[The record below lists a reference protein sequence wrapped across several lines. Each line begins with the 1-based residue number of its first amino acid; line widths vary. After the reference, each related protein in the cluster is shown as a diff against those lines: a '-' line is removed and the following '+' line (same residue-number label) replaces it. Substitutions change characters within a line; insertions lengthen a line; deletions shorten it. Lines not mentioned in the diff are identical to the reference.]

1 MSLTLPVRSLKTFR
15 NRMENGMG
23 KRVGLTLL
31 VLLCCVGLRA
41 FAQTDSDETQVRKL
55 INEFESALARKDI
68 ATVGSFVSPHIVVF
82 ENGYRNDGWQD
93 FRDNHLIP
101 EFKHAGSQYSTTLIK
116 VDVSPAMAWGYS
128 SMKRVQLQNKNAE
141 PDVWTSYI
149 LRKEDGKWKI
159 VALTWSVR
167 RTNE

>member
-1 MSLTLPVRSLKTFR
+1 MK
-15 NRMENGMG
+15 
-23 KRVGLTLL
+23 KRLGLIL
-31 VLLCCVGLRA
+31 LLCCVGFTA

-68 ATVGSFVSPHIVVF
+68 AKIGGFVSPQIVVF
-82 ENGYRNDGWQD
+82 ENGFRNDGWQD

-128 SMKRVQLQNKNAE
+128 SMQRVQLQKKGSQ
-141 PDVWTSYI
+141 PDAWTSYI

>member
-1 MSLTLPVRSLKTFR
+1 MR
-15 NRMENGMG
+15 
-23 KRVGLTLL
+23 KRVRLALL
-31 VLLCCVGLRA
+31 FLLCCVGFKA
-41 FAQTDSDETQVRKL
+41 VAQTDSDETQVRKL
-55 INEFESALARKDI
+55 INQFESALAQKDT
-68 ATVGSFVSPHIVVF
+68 AKVGRFVSPKIVVF

-101 EFKHAGSQYSTTLIK
+101 EFKHAGSQYTTTLLK
-116 VDVSPAMAWGYS
+116 VEVSPAMAWGYS
-128 SMKRVQLQNKNAE
+128 SMKRVQFQNNNAE

>member
-1 MSLTLPVRSLKTFR
+1 MRKRIGLALLFR
-15 NRMENGMG
+15 
-23 KRVGLTLL
+23 
-31 VLLCCVGLRA
+31 LCCVGLTA

-68 ATVGSFVSPHIVVF
+68 ATVGSLLSPQIVVF
-82 ENGYRNDGWQD
+82 ENGYRNDGWED

-101 EFKHAGSQYSTTLIK
+101 EFRHAGSQYSTTLIK
-116 VDVSPAMAWGYS
+116 VDVSPLMAWGYS
-128 SMKRVQLQNKNAE
+128 SMKRVQLQKKDAQ
-141 PDVWTSYI
+141 PDVWTSYV

-167 RTNE
+167 RTSE

>member
-1 MSLTLPVRSLKTFR
+1 MCFPYLLDSQTYVDFHKK
-15 NRMENGMG
+15 MENSMK
-23 KRVGLTLL
+23 KRLGLTLL
-31 VLLCCVGLRA
+31 ACCVGFTA

-68 ATVGSFVSPHIVVF
+68 AKIGGFASPQIVVF

-101 EFKHAGSQYSTTLIK
+101 EFRHAASQYSTTVIK
-116 VDVSPAMAWGYS
+116 VDVSPSMAWAYS
-128 SMKRVQLQNKNAE
+128 SMKRVQLQKTDAQ

-149 LRKEDGKWKI
+149 LRKEDGKWTI
-159 VALTWSVR
+159 ISLTWRVR
-167 RTNE
+167 RMSE